1 MSVSGDQ
8 MHSFWFALLDTE
20 ASTWWGIKVSA
31 SSCVCDSSY
40 QDWISPKVSTKT
52 WGDNGKYEMLMVS
65 RSLFAV
71 DGSLYIPTDIARLM
85 HAVENAST
93 DPLEVAPQP
102 AMDGS
107 KEESSVSVLIVD
119 SMGVLQS
126 MKKTPT
132 MVKLSDFQEAFNKWI
147 EKMMAGYDEG
157 WIVFD
162 RYIDQSLKNK
172 TWQKRANTSIEYEI
186 HLQIKLIMSI
196 EELLS
201 ASSTKKKLTCM
212 MGQGLL
218 DYFSREV
225 HFYLTLSMI
234 PLSRE

>member
-1 MSVSGDQ
+1 
-8 MHSFWFALLDTE
+8 
-20 ASTWWGIKVSA
+20 
-31 SSCVCDSSY
+31 
-40 QDWISPKVSTKT
+40 
-52 WGDNGKYEMLMVS
+52 MVS

-157 WIVFD
+157 RVVFD
-162 RYIDQSLKNK
+162 RYIDQLLKNK
-172 TWQKRANTSIEYEI
+172 T
-186 HLQIKLIMSI
+186 
-196 EELLS
+196 
-201 ASSTKKKLTCM
+201 
-212 MGQGLL
+212 
-218 DYFSREV
+218 
-225 HFYLTLSMI
+225 
-234 PLSRE
+234 